1 MKKVLFVF
9 LLVILWSAWLYF
21 RPITLDGTIVIKQG
35 DTFSLFTHT
44 LSVREKIRLKVYL
57 FSAWD
62 VDLKTIQVGTYVFS
76 GNYSPRTFIEHVLAG
91 PTQAYTRYTILE
103 GRSSYDIDADLVKK
117 WFIQPGEY
125 LSYINDRG
133 VISEYAQGYEFI
145 RDIPSG
151 EHASLE
157 GFLYPDTYHLDLAQP
172 VIPQLVKLQLQAFS
186 SKVWWPYKSIDIQDR
201 RTEPELNWIEI
212 ITLASVVEKEEKSMA
227 NKPTVA
233 WIFIKRLLLWMQ
245 LDADITLCYG
255 LKQPYETCT
264 PAVISQHIADKDN
277 VYNTRKHGG
286 LPPQP
291 ISNPSAETIQA
302 VLNYKKTNY
311 LYYLHD
317 MQGQIHY
324 GETLDEHNANKR
336 EYL

>member
-1 MKKVLFVF
+1 MSLKIYL
-9 LLVILWSAWLYF
+9 
-21 RPITLDGTIVIKQG
+21 R
-35 DTFSLFTHT
+35 FSPAD
-44 LSVREKIRLKVYL
+44 LSK
-57 FSAWD
+57 
-62 VDLKTIQVGTYVFS
+62 IQVGSYAFS
-76 GNYSPRTFIEHVLAG
+76 WSYAKSDFIAHILAG
-91 PTQAYTRYTILE
+91 PTQSYTRYTILE
-103 GRSSYDIDADLVKK
+103 WRSSYDIDADLVKK

-125 LSYINDRG
+125 LAYISDRG
-133 VISEYAQGYEFI
+133 TISEYAQGYEFI

-151 EHASLE
+151 EYSSLE
-157 GFLYPDTYHLDLAQP
+157 GFLYPDTYHLDIGQP
-172 VIPQLVKLQLQAFS
+172 VIPQLVKLQLQAFA
-186 SKVWWPYKSIDIQDR
+186 SKVWWPYKNIDLQDR
-201 RTEPELNWIEI
+201 RTEPELSWLQIV
-212 ITLASVVEKEEKSMA
+212 TLASVVEKEEKSAA

-233 WIFIKRLLLWMQ
+233 WIFIKRMNVGMQ

-264 PAVISQHIADKDN
+264 PSVIVKHIADTDN
-277 VYNTRKHGG
+277 IFNTRKHGG

-324 GETLDEHNANKR
+324 GESLDEHNANKSQ
-336 EYL
+336 YL